1 MDQVVSRLS
10 LQTLQ
15 TVLYLELILSSQD
28 LSDDCQGP
36 DIVRGSVRTPNPTDF
51 TTFEE
56 VGIGF
61 RENVSS
67 RVDIDWVA
75 FLNELKVRQRKQ
87 GRQIAIIECL
97 ELLLSVDFVGK
108 DLFVPNGHHPI
119 LEDCL
124 SDSR

>member
-1 MDQVVSRLS
+1 MLLRKSYYHLTKEGVRPSKPVPRVTTWVNHTERLMDQVVSRLS

-36 DIVRGSVRTPNPTDF
+36 DIVRGSVGTPNPTDF
-51 TTFEE
+51 TAFEE

-67 RVDIDWVA
+67 SVDIDWVA
-75 FLNELKVRQRKQ
+75 FLNELKVRQRK
-87 GRQIAIIECL
+87 
-97 ELLLSVDFVGK
+97 
-108 DLFVPNGHHPI
+108 
-119 LEDCL
+119 
-124 SDSR
+124 